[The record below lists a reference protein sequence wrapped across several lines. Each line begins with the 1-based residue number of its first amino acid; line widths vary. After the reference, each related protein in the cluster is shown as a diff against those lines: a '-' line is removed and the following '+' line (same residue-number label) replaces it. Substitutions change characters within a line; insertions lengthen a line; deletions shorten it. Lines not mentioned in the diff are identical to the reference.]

1 MELRQQILDAAAQ
14 LFQAEG
20 VNFTMQQV
28 AAALH
33 ISKKTIYTVYSD
45 KEALLLDMV
54 DMLFEKIHRRK
65 AELAAL
71 PAPLEE
77 HSRSVYLCRGLGYYL
92 LYELY
97 RL

>member
-33 ISKKTIYTVYSD
+33 ISK
-45 KEALLLDMV
+45 
-54 DMLFEKIHRRK
+54 
-65 AELAAL
+65 
-71 PAPLEE
+71 
-77 HSRSVYLCRGLGYYL
+77 
-92 LYELY
+92 
-97 RL
+97 

>member
-33 ISKKTIYTVYSD
+33 ISKKTIYTVYPD
-45 KEALLLDMV
+45 KEALLTEMV
-54 DMLFEKIHRRK
+54 DTLF
-65 AELAAL
+65 
-71 PAPLEE
+71 
-77 HSRSVYLCRGLGYYL
+77 
-92 LYELY
+92 
-97 RL
+97 